1 MEEIRAVFEN
11 DAKRIDA
18 ALAQLV
24 PTMSRNSLA
33 RLIENGNV
41 EVNGEVVTEKKMK
54 VRAGD
59 RVSISLPEP
68 EILDVRPENI
78 PLDIVYEDSDVLVV
92 NKPKGMV
99 VHPGAGNFTGTLVN
113 AVMYHCGD
121 SLSSINGVIRP

>member
-24 PTMSRNSLA
+24 PAMSRNSLA

-59 RVSISLPEP
+59 RVSISLP
-68 EILDVRPENI
+68 
-78 PLDIVYEDSDVLVV
+78 
-92 NKPKGMV
+92 
-99 VHPGAGNFTGTLVN
+99 
-113 AVMYHCGD
+113 
-121 SLSSINGVIRP
+121 